1 MNRKQPL
8 TDGPFLAV
16 APSLKAQLRFHAFL
30 NNPGR
35 DEKEFKASNPE
46 RLREFIEAYW
56 LDGPIPED
64 AWKRMFE
71 NGDAI
76 HFPKSGTVHIEIDG
90 V

>member
-1 MNRKQPL
+1 MNRKPR
-8 TDGPFLAV
+8 TDGPFLALV
-16 APSLKAQLRFHAFL
+16 KKEPTSGLRFHAFL
-30 NNPGR
+30 DG
-35 DEKEFKASNPE
+35 DEKEFKTSNPE

-76 HFPKSGTVHIEIDG
+76 HFPQSGTVHIEIDG

>member
-1 MNRKQPL
+1 MKRKQPL

-16 APSLKAQLRFHAFL
+16 ASNSKAQLRFHAFL

-56 LDGPIPED
+56 LDGPILDSVWELLLKSG
-64 AWKRMFE
+64 AAM
-71 NGDAI
+71 
-76 HFPKSGTVHIEIDG
+76 HFPQSGTVHIEVED
-90 V
+90 